1 MSILGF
7 TNSLQRFPLC
17 LSNTQVFG
25 GVTRGIDKNTRNLWV
40 ATLHS
45 CAEVEERMRSVT
57 NTNRQNS
64 EQHNE
69 LGRSRHHKDYED
81 LLKFHYWLKK
91 FNPLD
96 VQDKG
101 LRSLDS
107 GLAAK
112 EGDVINS
119 HSAKEVGRCI
129 QEEIDFTYFTDA
141 TIKRSKKIKTL
152 LSLTK
157 RIIVG
162 KQIIHVD
169 PPILFMRL
177 TVLIE

>member
-1 MSILGF
+1 
-7 TNSLQRFPLC
+7 
-17 LSNTQVFG
+17 
-25 GVTRGIDKNTRNLWV
+25 
-40 ATLHS
+40 
-45 CAEVEERMRSVT
+45 MRSVT
-57 NTNRQNS
+57 NTNRQNK
-64 EQHNE
+64 EQHKE
-69 LGRSRHHKDYED
+69 LGRSRHHRDYED

-91 FNPLD
+91 FNPFD
-96 VQDKG
+96 VKDKR

-119 HSAKEVGRCI
+119 HSAKKVGRCI

-141 TIKRSKKIKTL
+141 TIKTSKKIKTL

-157 RIIVG
+157 RIIAG
-162 KQIIHVD
+162 NQIIHVD